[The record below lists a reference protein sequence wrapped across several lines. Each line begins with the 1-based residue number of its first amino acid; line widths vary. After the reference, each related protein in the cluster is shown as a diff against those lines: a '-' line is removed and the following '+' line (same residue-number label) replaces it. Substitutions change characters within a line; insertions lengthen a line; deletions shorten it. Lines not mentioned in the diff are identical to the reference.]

1 MKRSLTAC
9 LAVLGLVALG
19 SAAEAATYDFSF
31 DNLDGPVAGTVSGY
45 IVLGDGD
52 GTFTASTV
60 KVTGAPAAL
69 GYTLDYDVLANMLN
83 VIQNSFVVSGG
94 LIDSANSVFSAKNGN
109 DSFYLN
115 YQTGNEGTLFNI
127 KGSAHQ
133 YTGVQD
139 TNSSILTYSVSTVPL
154 PAAAPL
160 LIVGLVGLGLL
171 GRKRRAA

>member
-1 MKRSLTAC
+1 MKRLLCSAAL
-9 LAVLGLVALG
+9 LAGMSV
-19 SAAEAATYDFSF
+19 AAEAATYDFSF